1 MGIQTM
7 NLSGSRRKESYRS
20 WNGEVGNEKK
30 SKMGKKEVGS
40 GNAEV
45 GKTEVEK
52 VRGILMQMWE
62 RIEFGRWYIFNCK

>member
-1 MGIQTM
+1 
-7 NLSGSRRKESYRS
+7 
-20 WNGEVGNEKK
+20 V
-30 SKMGKKEVGS
+30 GKKEVGS

-62 RIEFGRWYIFNCK
+62 RIEFGSWYIFNCK